1 MSVVI
6 ETSIGDFTV
15 DLFIDSRP
23 KASFNFLKLCKIKY
37 YSYCLFMDIKKN
49 YVARTGDPTH
59 TGSGGVSIYAH
70 DDTSRTRKKY
80 FSAERVPIIKHSK
93 KGLISMVN
101 NGHDKHGSQFL
112 ITLADNLEHLD
123 RQGHTVFGEIVE
135 NKEIVEA
142 FNKTL
147 VDNTDCPYKDICV
160 SHTVVLS
167 DPYSDPSYLSKL
179 KHMDSPEIPLR
190 LLDSD
195 RVGIYDD
202 LDEEENRTAEEIEAK
217 EAQEK
222 AILLEMLEDLPN
234 ADSKPPENVLF
245 ICKLNPITGEE
256 DLKSIF
262 SRFGQINSVN
272 IVRDPKTN
280 QSLQYGFIEFD
291 QKDSC
296 EKAYL
301 KMDNVLLDDRRIH
314 VDFSQSVSKRRE
326 HYRSRVKPR

>member
-37 YSYCLFMDIKKN
+37 YNYCLFSDIKKN

-59 TGSGGVSIYAH
+59 TGSGGESIYAF
-70 DDTSRTRKKY
+70 DESSRSKKKY
-80 FSAERVPIIKHSK
+80 FSAEKVPIIKHNK
-93 KGLISMVN
+93 RGLISMIN

-112 ITLADNLEHLD
+112 ITLSDNLDHLD

-135 NKEIVEA
+135 NIDIIEA
-142 FNKTL
+142 LNKTL
-147 VDNTDCPYKDICV
+147 VDDQDCPYKDICIA
-160 SHTVVLS
+160 HTVILS
-167 DPYSDPSYLSKL
+167 DPYSDPSYLSRFKRQS
-179 KHMDSPEIPLR
+179 SPEIPMR

-195 RVGIYDD
+195 RIGIYDD
-202 LDEEENRTAEEIEAK
+202 LDEEQNKTAAEIEAK

-222 AILLEMLEDLPN
+222 AILLEMLGDLPN
-234 ADSKPPENVLF
+234 AEAKPPENVLF
-245 ICKLNPITGEE
+245 ICKLNPITAED

-280 QSLQYGFIEFD
+280 QSLQYGFIEFER
-291 QKDSC
+291 KDDC

-314 VDFSQSVSKRRE
+314 VDFSQSVSKRHE
-326 HYRSRVKPR
+326 YTRSRVRPR